1 MTQMTNEQANNFV
14 NQIDF
19 CYGNVEWSQKIHEKS
34 ADTYTIICNW
44 KNWTELI
51 LSFLVGCDVLSQI
64 KADVP
69 AISYMLMV
77 SSALLAFI
85 ETLAKSFNFEKRRDS
100 HISTANSLWEIR
112 ESYRSFKTDIAAGL
126 YSIESYIQKRD
137 ELQKITSE
145 TYKKAPRTFN
155 RAYNKA
161 KKDFETGKVNFEHLA
176 EK

>member
-1 MTQMTNEQANNFV
+1 MTQMTNEQASKFV
-14 NQIDF
+14 KQIEF

-34 ADTYTIICNW
+34 ADAYTKICNW
-44 KNWTELI
+44 KNWTELV
-51 LSFLVGCDVLSQI
+51 LSFLVGCDVLSQVR
-64 KADVP
+64 ADVP
-69 AISYMLMV
+69 AISCVLMV

-85 ETLAKSFNFEKRRDS
+85 ETISKSFNFEKRRDS

-112 ESYRSFKTDIAAGL
+112 ESYRSFKTDITAGL
-126 YSIESYIQKRD
+126 YSVESYIQKRD

-155 RAYNKA
+155 KAYNKA
-161 KKDFETGKVNFEHLA
+161 KKDFETGKVDFEHLV